1 MTEWKSPTESSPNE
15 FSAGSVHLWRIPLDR
30 DASATSAP
38 LSLLADDEVR
48 RYERFKPAAI
58 KRRFALARGGMRVIL
73 GRYLNRPPAD
83 LEFHYG
89 EQGKPSLAPDQNPSN
104 LQFNLTHSHDLAVL
118 AVAANREVGVD
129 VEHLRDNVE
138 FEKLAARYFSPL
150 EVSTLASLAGEDL
163 KRQFF
168 RIWTAKE
175 AYIKAI
181 GQGLRIPLD
190 QFDIAVDA
198 DAQPVLRETRHAPP
212 EKDRWTLTD
221 FDDGD
226 GYLGTLAIE
235 GPASPPLFWRA

>member
-58 KRRFALARGGMRVIL
+58 KRRFALARAGMRVIL

-83 LEFHYG
+83 LEFRYG
-89 EQGKPSLAPDQNPSN
+89 EQGKPSLAPEQNPAK
-104 LQFNLTHSHDLAVL
+104 LRFNLTHSHDLAIL
-118 AVAANREVGVD
+118 AVASDREVGVD
-129 VEHLRDNVE
+129 VEHLRDNIE
-138 FEKLAARYFSPL
+138 FEMLAARYFSPL
-150 EVSTLASLAGEDL
+150 EAETLASLEGNEL

-181 GQGLRIPLD
+181 GQGLQIPLD
-190 QFDIAVDA
+190 QFDVAVGSEQ
-198 DAQPVLRETRHAPP
+198 QPNLLAPPHAPG
-212 EKDRWTLTD
+212 EQDRWSLHS
-221 FDDGD
+221 FDCGD
-226 GYLGTLAIE
+226 DYLGTLAIE
-235 GPASPPLFWRA
+235 KPASSPRFWLA